1 MEAECKPLLLLLAD
15 SAACHS
21 VLVPYTS
28 LFPFTLLTTCVLTL
42 ALKPPV
48 TGREMSEESTEM
60 SVVQMGKGDV
70 MTSILKVLKP
80 KDTEKSSRYNGQT
93 LFKPCYTHYP
103 VH

>member
-1 MEAECKPLLLLLAD
+1 MPCRQNVNLFPLLLAD

-21 VLVPYTS
+21 VSVSYTT
-28 LFPFTLLTTCVLTL
+28 LFPFTVLTACVLTL

-48 TGREMSEESTEM
+48 AGREMSEENTEM

-80 KDTEKSSRYNGQT
+80 KDTKKSSRCNVQT
-93 LFKPCYTHYP
+93 LLPYGHCL